1 MREYVAHEARSR
13 LSTFSFST
21 LRQLVRNW
29 RCRKQLLKLHGLD
42 DFQLKEI
49 GLTRSQL
56 RHLSGL
62 PLSVDPIW
70 EAERLKLWPR
80 IRNWNAAKEGYS
92 HINHA
97 RA

>member
-42 DFQLKEI
+42 DYQLKDI
-49 GLTRSQL
+49 GLTRGQL
-56 RHLSGL
+56 RHLAGL
-62 PLSVDPIW
+62 PLSVDPVW
-70 EAERLKLWPR
+70 EADR
-80 IRNWNAAKEGYS
+80 IRLLASRQKPERS
-92 HINHA
+92 
-97 RA
+97 

>member
-42 DFQLKEI
+42 DFQLKDI
-49 GLTRSQL
+49 GLTRGQL
-56 RHLSGL
+56 ARISRL

-70 EAERLKLWPR
+70 EAERLRLV
-80 IRNWNAAKEGYS
+80 AS
-92 HINHA
+92 HMKA
-97 RA
+97 ERL

>member
-1 MREYVAHEARSR
+1 LERIYEEIAMREYVANEARSR

-42 DFQLKEI
+42 DYQLKDI

-56 RHLSGL
+56 HRISGL

-70 EAERLKLWPR
+70 EVERLRLVASHQKLER
-80 IRNWNAAKEGYS
+80 R
-92 HINHA
+92 
-97 RA
+97 

>member
-1 MREYVAHEARSR
+1 MREYVANEARSR

-42 DFQLKEI
+42 DFQLKDI
-49 GLTRSQL
+49 GLTCGQL
-56 RHLSGL
+56 LHLAGL

-70 EAERLKLWPR
+70 EAERLRLVASHQKLER
-80 IRNWNAAKEGYS
+80 K
-92 HINHA
+92 
-97 RA
+97 

>member
-21 LRQLVRNW
+21 LHQLVRNW
-29 RCRKQLLKLHGLD
+29 RCRKQLLKLHDLD
-42 DFQLKEI
+42 DFQLNDI

-56 RHLSGL
+56 TQISRL

-70 EAERLKLWPR
+70 EAERLRLVASHQKSE
-80 IRNWNAAKEGYS
+80 RN
-92 HINHA
+92 
-97 RA
+97 